1 MFKKLFGKAD
11 STRRGAALDRL
22 HAWELTAPAGQERIA
37 AALETLLPQ
46 GSVVVLETTSFDPEV
61 ERLLRQYV
69 VPAGIEIRAGIL
81 WPRSKM
87 LHVGA
92 TSHSLKA
99 LHDLITTLPAP
110 QVCDHLYAYAGK
122 DLLLEWTDA
131 FDDPIYLSPSLP
143 EATVA
148 EFCETL
154 RVAINRRPHAP

>member
-11 STRRGAALDRL
+11 STRRGVSLDRL
-22 HAWELTAPAGQERIA
+22 RAWELTAPADQERIA

-61 ERLLRQYV
+61 AKILRHYE

-92 TSHSLKA
+92 TRDSLKA
-99 LHDLITTLPAP
+99 LHDLVTTLPAP

-122 DLLLEWTDA
+122 DLLLEWTDV

-143 EATVA
+143 EVTVT
-148 EFCETL
+148 EFCNTL
-154 RVAINRRPHAP
+154 RVAINRRPSAV

>member
-92 TSHSLKA
+92 T
-99 LHDLITTLPAP
+99 
-110 QVCDHLYAYAGK
+110 
-122 DLLLEWTDA
+122 
-131 FDDPIYLSPSLP
+131 
-143 EATVA
+143 AT
-148 EFCETL
+148 
-154 RVAINRRPHAP
+154 R